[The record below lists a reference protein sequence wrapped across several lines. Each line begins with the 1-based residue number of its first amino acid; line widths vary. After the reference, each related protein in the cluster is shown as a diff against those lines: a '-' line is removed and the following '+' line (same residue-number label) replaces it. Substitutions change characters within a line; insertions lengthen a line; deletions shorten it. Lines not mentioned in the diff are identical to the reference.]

1 MMPKGGIEAV
11 DRIARPVRLTR
22 EVYDVVLRRLMSLE
36 IAPGERIGVD
46 ALGRELD
53 VSQTPVRE
61 ALNQLEALGLVVK
74 VHLSGYRA
82 APQLSA
88 SQFADLCELRLL
100 VEPALAAKAARLMSD
115 AERRRLAALAA
126 RMNQAACAEVRLAYT
141 AFAEADARF
150 HAGIAE
156 GARNALL
163 CDILTRQAVHL
174 RLFRLRLSARATTE
188 ALAEHGLIVEA
199 LLAGDPDAAAA
210 AMRAH
215 VEQASARFADIFA

>member
-1 MMPKGGIEAV
+1 MMPKGGTDAV
-11 DRIARPVRLTR
+11 DRIAKPVRLTR
-22 EVYDVVLRRLMSLE
+22 EVYDIVLRRLMSLE

-46 ALGRELD
+46 ALARELD

-74 VHLSGYRA
+74 IHLSGYRA

-88 SQFADLCELRLL
+88 GQFADLCELRLL
-100 VEPALAAKAARLMSD
+100 VEPALAAKAARLMSSV
-115 AERRRLAALAA
+115 ERRRLVALAE
-126 RMNQAACAEVRLAYT
+126 RMNQPECADVRLAYKM
-141 AFAEADARF
+141 FAEADARF
-150 HAGIAE
+150 HAAIAE
-156 GARNALL
+156 AGRNALL

-174 RLFRLRLSARATTE
+174 RLFRLRLSPRATTE
-188 ALAEHGLIVEA
+188 AVAEHGRVVDA

>member
-1 MMPKGGIEAV
+1 MPKGGTDAV

-115 AERRRLAALAA
+115 AERQRLAALAA
-126 RMNQAACAEVRLAYT
+126 RMNQPACVDVPLAYKM
-141 AFAEADARF
+141 FAEADARF

-156 GARNALL
+156 AARNTLL
-163 CDILTRQAVHL
+163 CDTLTRQAVHL

-188 ALAEHGLIVEA
+188 AVAEHDLIVEA
-199 LLAGDPDAAAA
+199 LLAGDPDAAAT

-215 VEQASARFADIFA
+215 VEQASARFADCFA